1 MPRGTGRES
10 RATEPTMF
18 VTNTGAQHVHHQI
31 HQCHPVA
38 DNTNV
43 MTAGPHGPA
52 LPQDIWLIEI

>member
-1 MPRGTGRES
+1 
-10 RATEPTMF
+10 MF